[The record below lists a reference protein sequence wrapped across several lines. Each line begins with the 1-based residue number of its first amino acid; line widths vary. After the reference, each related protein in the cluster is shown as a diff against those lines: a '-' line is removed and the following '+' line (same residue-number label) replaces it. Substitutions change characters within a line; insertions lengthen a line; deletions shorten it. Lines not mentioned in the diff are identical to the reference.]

1 MRVLVMELFTC
12 IQAASTPASL
22 QVYLP
27 LLSACVSS
35 SFGISVTFPGGAS
48 VEEPACPNRR
58 QETQVP
64 SLGWEDPL
72 EEGMTPTPVLLPR
85 ESHGQRSLKGNSP
98 WGRKSQTQLSN

>member
-48 VEEPACPNRR
+48 VEEPTCHCRR
-58 QETQVP
+58 HKRHGFSPWVRKIPWKKAWQ
-64 SLGWEDPL
+64 
-72 EEGMTPTPVLLPR
+72 PTPVF
-85 ESHGQRSLKGNSP
+85 
-98 WGRKSQTQLSN
+98 